1 MNMNK
6 LLKSS
11 IEITG
16 KIPLLLKNKLESAG
30 VLVDGLITGGNN
42 INVTLNSKGVET
54 TVEAT
59 FVGNGKWVVDS
70 LDDAANLFPEIE
82 EGDSVSADMFTKLF
96 MNSINSGLILS
107 FNPLGE
113 VKYGIKDKIDNL
125 KEKVQKAKDWANNT
139 LYAED
144 AEKWIRGN
152 GPYRRTFTD
161 ARDGQTRTK
170 KDYSA
175 GRINVGKIQQLNDEG
190 KGHYKVLTG
199 NPATQDFQVWHLY
212 KNGNRIRCVDLKT
225 GLKPQEAEW
234 VYDNNI
240 PDSWSEADWNP
251 EGEIPEKASKIE
263 IQEVPQ
269 TEEDNVNKTEESQT
283 TEDNADT
290 TEEDNVT
297 EENSESEE
305 IEQTEEDNIG
315 NPDEWWD
322 ESDTDDEWNEDM
334 EYVQMDEEDNVSEEP
349 KNTDDMGNDLS
360 KKKKYNKVASLYKDI
375 PAFEDITEEQL
386 DAYLSKLKTT
396 DSKKKK
402 KVTAAFVKSSI
413 EDSDSDFGGDVE
425 EDNVIESK
433 PKKKSKYNGCNV
445 TGYQDGMLGTMA
457 VASSL
462 ISCSLILS
470 KIEDFQNYIKQYK
483 LEKKPKQVLTE
494 ILTRLRKLPA
504 EDRNNITKDSNNNVL
519 IINFGNTDL
528 TTENYMAQFEIYD
541 DDVVSKV
548 NLGKGNNMTGDD
560 AIRMCTQTLDSIIN
574 P

>member
-42 INVTLNSKGVET
+42 INVTLNSKGTET
-54 TVEAT
+54 TIEAT
-59 FVGNGKWVVDS
+59 FVGNGKWVVDN

-107 FNPLGE
+107 FNPLGR
-113 VKYGIKDKIDNL
+113 VKYGIKEVGKNIADVGR
-125 KEKVQKAKDWANNT
+125 KVADWAT
-139 LYAED
+139 DKLYAED

-161 ARDGQTRTK
+161 ARDGKTRTK

-175 GRINVGKIQQLNDEG
+175 GRVNVGKIESLG
-190 KGHYKVLTG
+190 KMGHYKVLSG

-212 KNGNRIRCVDLKT
+212 KNGNKIRCLDVKT
-225 GLKPQEAEW
+225 GLKPQEAQW

-263 IQEVPQ
+263 VQEVPQ
-269 TEEDNVNKTEESQT
+269 TEEDNVNQTEESQT
-283 TEDNADT
+283 EETTEEDNTTEESQATEDNADT

-297 EENSESEE
+297 EEDSESEE

-315 NPDEWWD
+315 NPDDWWD

-334 EYVQMDEEDNVSEEP
+334 EYVQMDEEDNVVEEP
-349 KNTDDMGNDLS
+349 K
-360 KKKKYNKVASLYKDI
+360 
-375 PAFEDITEEQL
+375 
-386 DAYLSKLKTT
+386 
-396 DSKKKK
+396 KKKK

-413 EDSDSDFGGDVE
+413 EDSDSDFDGDVE

-433 PKKKSKYNGCNV
+433 PKKKSKYNGKNV
-445 TGYQDGMLGTMA
+445 TGYQDGMLGTMT

>member
-1 MNMNK
+1 MENPFMNMNK

-16 KIPLLLKNKLESAG
+16 KIPLVLKNKLESAG

-42 INVTLNSKGVET
+42 INVTLNSKGTET

-125 KEKVQKAKDWANNT
+125 KEKAQKVKDWANNT

-212 KNGNRIRCVDLKT
+212 KNGNKIRCVDLKT

-240 PDSWSEADWNP
+240 PDNWSEADWNP

-269 TEEDNVNKTEESQT
+269 TEEDNVNETEESQT
-283 TEDNADT
+283 TEEN
-290 TEEDNVT
+290 NVT
-297 EENSESEE
+297 AESEDV
-305 IEQTEEDNIG
+305 EQTEEDNIG
-315 NPDEWWD
+315 NPDDWWD
-322 ESDTDDEWNEDM
+322 DSENGDEWNEDM
-334 EYVQMDEEDNVSEEP
+334 EYVQMDEENNVTEEP
-349 KNTDDMGNDLS
+349 K
-360 KKKKYNKVASLYKDI
+360 
-375 PAFEDITEEQL
+375 
-386 DAYLSKLKTT
+386 
-396 DSKKKK
+396 KKKK
-402 KVTAAFVKSSI
+402 KVTAALVKSSI
-413 EDSDSDFGGDVE
+413 EDSDSDFGEDVE

-433 PKKKSKYNGCNV
+433 PKKKSKYNGKNV
-445 TGYQDGMLGTMA
+445 TGYQDGMLGTMT

-483 LEKKPKQVLTE
+483 LGKKPKQVLTE

-548 NLGKGNNMTGDD
+548 NLGKGNSMTGDD
-560 AIRMCTQTLDSIIN
+560 AIRMCTQTLDSITN

>member
-1 MNMNK
+1 MSKIKDGITSVFFTYYLYVENPFMNMNK

-42 INVTLNSKGVET
+42 INVTLNSKGTET

-59 FVGNGKWVVDS
+59 FVGNGKWVIDN
-70 LDDAANLFPEIE
+70 LDDSANLFPEIE

-125 KEKVQKAKDWANNT
+125 KEKAQKVKDWANNT

-212 KNGNRIRCVDLKT
+212 KNGNKIRCLDLKT

-269 TEEDNVNKTEESQT
+269 TEEDNVTETEESQT

-305 IEQTEEDNIG
+305 IEQVEEDNIG

-322 ESDTDDEWNEDM
+322 ESDTDGEWNEDM
-334 EYVQMDEEDNVSEEP
+334 EYIQMDEEDNVTEEP
-349 KNTDDMGNDLS
+349 
-360 KKKKYNKVASLYKDI
+360 
-375 PAFEDITEEQL
+375 
-386 DAYLSKLKTT
+386 
-396 DSKKKK
+396 KKKK
-402 KVTAAFVKSSI
+402 KEVTAAFIKSS
-413 EDSDSDFGGDVE
+413 EDE

-433 PKKKSKYNGCNV
+433 PKKKSKYNGKNV

-483 LEKKPKQVLTE
+483 LGKKPKQVLTE

-548 NLGKGNNMTGDD
+548 NLGKGNSMTGDD
-560 AIRMCTQTLDSIIN
+560 AIRMCTQTLDSIVN